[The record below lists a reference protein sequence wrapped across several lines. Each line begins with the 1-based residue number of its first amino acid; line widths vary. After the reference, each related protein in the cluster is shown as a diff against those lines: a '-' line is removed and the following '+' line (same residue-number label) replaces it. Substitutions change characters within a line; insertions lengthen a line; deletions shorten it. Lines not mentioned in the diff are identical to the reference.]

1 MSENPRHVLV
11 VGADDSAV
19 ERMAPLLRRSE
30 FEVHTV
36 SASPFVLDL
45 VLGTSF
51 ELLIVGYP
59 LQTLSLDELMAAVRG
74 EGSNCRY
81 AGVLLLSEP
90 GRLDEAVGWVDR
102 GANRVVAA
110 DWADAR
116 LYQAVGDLLQVAP
129 RVALRALV
137 EVELEAREGELLR
150 TENVSAS
157 GMLLRGE
164 GRLRPGQRFDFML
177 CLPDEGETVKGT
189 AEVVRETGQ
198 APDDAG
204 AGVRFVAFRDSGRER
219 LEAYI
224 GRRLRH

>member
-1 MSENPRHVLV
+1 MTENPRHVLV
-11 VGADDSAV
+11 VGAEESAV
-19 ERMAPLLRRSE
+19 DRVSPLLRRSE

-59 LQTLSLDELMAAVRG
+59 LLTLSLDELMTAVRG
-74 EGSNCRY
+74 EGSNCRH
-81 AGVLLLSEP
+81 AGVLLIAEP
-90 GRLDEAVGWVDR
+90 GRLEEAAGWIDR

-116 LYQAVGDLLQVAP
+116 LFQAVGDLLQVAP

-137 EVELEAREGELLR
+137 QVDLQARQGELLR
-150 TENVSAS
+150 TENLSAS

-164 GRLRPGQRFDFML
+164 PRLRPGQRFDFML
-177 CLPDEGETVKGT
+177 CLPDETETVKGT
-189 AEVVRETGQ
+189 AEVVRDAGG
-198 APDDAG
+198 APDDTG
-204 AGVRFVAFRDSGRER
+204 AGVRFVGFKDAGRER

-224 GRRLRH
+224 RHRLRR